1 MAVTTPVAGGQ
12 GAASAAAVAPARG
25 ETALRLAGAQLLTL
39 ALTLFV
45 AGAAWDIQWHPS
57 VGRDRVLSS
66 PHVLLLAGMALSGLL
81 SLALILID
89 SWRARRGP
97 AVGQHNSTLVLGVFH
112 APIGLYL
119 AGVGA
124 LLGTLAFPLDDYWH
138 TLYGIDVTLWAPFHI
153 MIISS
158 MVLAGAGALFTIAS
172 ELNRLPAGGARRWAE
187 LSFLAALAAT
197 FAALLL
203 PLAQAN
209 TKEGLATIAG
219 TQVALYPVLLAL
231 ALPLALLTAARV
243 SPMPGSAT
251 LMALGF
257 LAIRQA
263 LVAFVPWAMRWA
275 VAAEGYSYRAGAPN
289 EVITPFAY
297 PVAIVGAAVLVDL
310 MAWLVRARPA
320 WRDRAL
326 AAAAAL
332 GSVLVTLW
340 DKPWAGWLDYYFPTL
355 DMRALAWQSLPPTIV
370 AAALGSLAA
379 LLFSRSLLAT
389 RQ

>member
-1 MAVTTPVAGGQ
+1 MAVTTPRAGGRAA
-12 GAASAAAVAPARG
+12 GAAAAPAARG

-39 ALTLFV
+39 ALILFV

-66 PHVLLLAGMALSGLL
+66 PHILLLAGIALSGLL
-81 SLALILID
+81 SLALILLD

-97 AVGQHNSTLVLGVFH
+97 AVGEHNSTLVLGAFR
-112 APIGLYL
+112 APIGLYMV
-119 AGVGA
+119 GVGA

-158 MVLAGAGALFTIAS
+158 MVLAGVGALYAIAS

-187 LSFLAALAAT
+187 LSFLAALAVT

-209 TKEGLATIAG
+209 TKEGLAQVAG
-219 TQVALYPVLLAL
+219 VQVALYPVLLAL
-231 ALPLALLTAARV
+231 ALPFALLTAARV
-243 SPMPGSAT
+243 GGVPGSAT

-257 LAIRQA
+257 LALRQA
-263 LVAFVPWAMRWA
+263 LLAFVPWAMGWA
-275 VAAEGYSYRAGAPN
+275 VAAEGFSYRAGAPS
-289 EVITPFAY
+289 EVITPFSY
-297 PVAIVGAAVLVDL
+297 PLGIVGAALLVDL
-310 MAWLVRARPA
+310 AAWLVRARPA

-326 AAAAAL
+326 LAAAAL

-340 DKPWAGWLDYYFPTL
+340 DKPWANWLDYYYPAL
-355 DMRALAWQSLPPTIV
+355 DMRALAWQSLPATIV

-379 LLFSRSLLAT
+379 LMLSRSLLAT